1 MELVF
6 VQRYSENT
14 ATSASFIVAILML
27 CQPAVLSRVST
38 RYVLNCDRNSAL
50 PITAIPIEC
59 TAVLDLTAQHNLS
72 AKSAISISSCI
83 YCSCACVR
91 VFYVTHAV
99 KSYRNLC
106 QNHLENITYVAPNTS
121 AKLIFVQP
129 DSSNITVVSSTGYSL
144 VGATPMMD
152 ITVSVI
158 VARHR
163 LSHISVRRVPFDIYA
178 PQSSKQAYGV
188 NGFTSHPARCSNSL
202 CVSEISLN
210 GTGTILQCG

>member
-1 MELVF
+1 MEMV
-6 VQRYSENT
+6 VERCYSENT

-59 TAVLDLTAQHNLS
+59 TAALDLTAQHNLS

-83 YCSCACVR
+83 YYSCACVR

-106 QNHLENITYVAPNTS
+106 QKSFGKYYVCCT
-121 AKLIFVQP
+121 QH
-129 DSSNITVVSSTGYSL
+129 
-144 VGATPMMD
+144 VGKTN
-152 ITVSVI
+152 
-158 VARHR
+158 
-163 LSHISVRRVPFDIYA
+163 LC
-178 PQSSKQAYGV
+178 
-188 NGFTSHPARCSNSL
+188 PARQFQYYCCQL
-202 CVSEISLN
+202 HR
-210 GTGTILQCG
+210 ILTCRCHTHGGCCRICHCG